1 MDPTIKSGFSLWFGY
16 GNWEETPKMNDP
28 IPETE
33 KRLSIYEDIIYW
45 AQKPEAV
52 GFPTPDASSF
62 PQVPIQAL
70 LYLVASEWL
79 IMSEY
84 IKTRLGQI
92 EWEISYPE
100 HFLAKES
107 NIDVPLKKLHIWRR
121 LVPLYREML
130 NETLQG
136 VFKFP
141 CHTMG
146 TLELVKTS
154 NPPGPSGAAICSP
167 QSNMS
172 GPKGV
177 MQEEFTRALSY
188 MEEYQGR
195 IDRLTSVVTA
205 IISIGDSRHSQEDNR
220 NVARLTWLATFFI
233 PLTFVSGL
241 FSMTEN
247 IRQLGDTFKWY
258 AAAAIPLACIS
269 LGLGVILTLPMV
281 QKWWGKKI
289 KEFEEWWE
297 EHRPQSR
304 KKKTN

>member
-1 MDPTIKSGFSLWFGY
+1 MHATPQSAPLPRKSFY
-16 GNWEETPKMNDP
+16 DN
-28 IPETE
+28 
-33 KRLSIYEDIIYW
+33 IIYW

-52 GFPTPDASSF
+52 GFPKVDATSF

-100 HFLAKES
+100 HFLARES

-146 TLELVKTS
+146 TVESVKT
-154 NPPGPSGAAICSP
+154 GDHSGSSGGAINGP

-177 MQEEFTRALSY
+177 TQEEFARALSY
-188 MEEYQGR
+188 MEEYQLR
-195 IDRLTSVVTA
+195 IERLTTVVTA
-205 IISIGDSRHSQEDNR
+205 IISIGDSRHSLEDNQ

-241 FSMTEN
+241 FSMTEDV
-247 IRQLGDTFKWY
+247 RGLGDTFKWF
-258 AAAAIPLACIS
+258 AAAGIPLACIS

-281 QKWWGKKI
+281 QKWWARKMKEFDNWFDLKRPRWGKKE
-289 KEFEEWWE
+289 K
-297 EHRPQSR
+297 RG
-304 KKKTN
+304 